1 MMSVNEFMDA
11 VAAGE
16 DLAAEDA
23 AFVFR
28 TLSPDA
34 WDRALKRRRKIEERE
49 AAEESDDDFKL

>member
-34 WDRALKRRRKIEERE
+34 WAKALKRRRKIEEQE
-49 AAEESDDDFKL
+49 AAEDGDE